1 MPLFHPL
8 RTLVRSPVIALG
20 AALAM
25 AGCMGPSSEPF
36 SPAPKPTASFPNI
49 GYATWSDD
57 EPSYRFYPGD
67 QLELRVPSAPELNK
81 TVVVQ
86 PDGRITAPLIGPV
99 MVADRSVEQVQADLS
114 RAYASQLVHPDVEIT
129 LTAATPLKVF
139 VGGEVDKP
147 GVYDMPGPI
156 DTLQA
161 IIEAGGFKTSA
172 QRNSVVLIRR
182 SRDGQAMMRV
192 VDLRRGPF
200 DPSRT
205 DVAPLRRFD
214 IVYVPRTSVSEVGIW
229 MQQYFRDATPIQFS
243 YAFYN
248 PF

>member
-1 MPLFHPL
+1 MSLPASL
-8 RTLVRSPVIALG
+8 RIFVAVLAVTGSVALC
-20 AALAM
+20 
-25 AGCMGPSSEPF
+25 GCMGLSSEPF

-57 EPSYRFYPGD
+57 EPDYRFYPGD
-67 QLELRVPSAPELNK
+67 QIELRVPSAPELNK
-81 TVVVQ
+81 TLVVQ
-86 PDGRITAPLIGPV
+86 PDGRVSAPLVGPI
-99 MVADRSVEQVQADLS
+99 MVADRSTQQVEDSLS
-114 RAYASQLVHPDVEIT
+114 QAYASQLIHPQVEVS

-156 DTLQA
+156 DALQA

-172 QRNSVVLIRR
+172 QRGKVVLIRR
-182 SRDGQAMMRV
+182 GLGGQAMMRV
-192 VDLRRGPF
+192 VDLRQGAT
-200 DPSRT
+200 DPSRV

-214 IVYVPRTSVSEVGIW
+214 IIYVPRTSISELGVF
-229 MQQYFRDATPIQFS
+229 MQQYLRDASPVQFS
-243 YAFYN
+243 YAFYK

>member
-1 MPLFHPL
+1 
-8 RTLVRSPVIALG
+8 
-20 AALAM
+20 
-25 AGCMGPSSEPF
+25 MGPSSEPF
-36 SPAPKPTASFPNI
+36 SPSPKPTAGFPNI

-67 QLELRVPSAPELNK
+67 QLELRVPSAPELTK
-81 TVVVQ
+81 TLVVQ
-86 PDGRITAPLIGPV
+86 PDGRITAPLVGPI
-99 MVADRSVEQVQADLS
+99 MVANRSVEQVEADIS
-114 RAYASQLVHPDVEIT
+114 RAYASQLVHPEVEVT

-161 IIEAGGFKTSA
+161 IIEAGGFKNSA

-182 SRDGQAMMRV
+182 GPDGQAMMRV
-192 VDLRRGPF
+192 VDLRRGAF
-200 DPSRT
+200 DPSRV

-214 IVYVPRTSVSEVGIW
+214 IVYVPRTSVTEVGIW
-229 MQQYFRDATPIQFS
+229 MQQYFRDALPIQFS